1 MTDIISAIPGSGIAH
16 TVESVVETAAAG
28 PLAVVK
34 GFIGGY
40 KAKIILVLIALAIG
54 AGGFMVLQNRWL
66 INKNVA
72 TQVANHDQNATI
84 QTLTTKSKV
93 DDASAKIDEQFAQ
106 KHEKTEK
113 EYIYVRQQIQSA
125 PADAR
130 NAPAPAIIV
139 DTLNGLERLHDDAA
153 SGVPDAHVPAK

>member
-1 MTDIISAIPGSGIAH
+1 MTDLASVAAK
-16 TVESVVETAAAG
+16 TVETAVETAALG
-28 PLAVVK
+28 PIGLVK
-34 GFIGGY
+34 GFFGSY

-54 AGGFMVLQNRWL
+54 AGGFMLIQNRWL
-66 INKNVA
+66 MNKNVA
-72 TQVANHDQNATI
+72 AQVANHDQNATI

-93 DDASAKIDEQFAQ
+93 DDASAKIDDQYAQ

-113 EYIYVRQQIQSA
+113 EYVYVRQAIQSA

-139 DTLNGLERLHDDAA
+139 DTLNHLERLHADAE
-153 SGVPDAHVPAK
+153 SGVPDANVPAK